1 MTEAPLQGARGLL
14 AVEIEQQ
21 VRGGDEA
28 RMLHEAFGSRLSP
41 APAIASLIEDGRLG
55 HKSSRGFYRYR
66 NGKRGGVDSSIYDLI
81 GVRPT
86 HRPAPEDVEQRLVL
100 AMLNEAARA
109 LSAGVVRQPR
119 DGDIGA
125 IFGFGFPAF
134 RGGPLRY
141 IDDRG
146 AASIVTDLE
155 RYASRL
161 GDRFAPARPLRA
173 PLRF

>member
-1 MTEAPLQGARGLL
+1 MAEAPLQGARSLL
-14 AVEIEQQ
+14 AVEIEQ
-21 VRGGDEA
+21 
-28 RMLHEAFGSRLSP
+28 
-41 APAIASLIEDGRLG
+41 
-55 HKSSRGFYRYR
+55 
-66 NGKRGGVDSSIYDLI
+66 
-81 GVRPT
+81 
-86 HRPAPEDVEQRLVL
+86 
-100 AMLNEAARA
+100 
-109 LSAGVVRQPR
+109 QPR